1 MNRPFSITIAVV
13 AMALMIALHPFTV
26 VDTGH
31 RGIQTTFGKV
41 TSEPLDSG
49 LYFFNPLTSSVH
61 QMDVRTLTW
70 STETQC
76 YTKDIQTAKLNFT
89 LNYNLEPSAVAEIYK
104 TVGVD
109 WSNVLLPQ
117 IVQGTLKDVIG
128 KWDAVD
134 LIANRGKANTAI
146 QDAVTAA
153 LAEKHIIVTKFEITN
168 IDYNDEFEKAVE
180 AKVNAVQHA
189 AEAQNKTVQVTEEAK
204 QRVIAAKADAEAMQ
218 IKSNALSQNQN
229 LVAYEAVQKWDGKLS
244 VISGGNGSILN
255 IPQAMLGK

>member
-1 MNRPFSITIAVV
+1 MFRYVSAALAVF
-13 AMALMIALHPFTV
+13 AFLTLIALKPFTT

-41 TSEPLDSG
+41 NSEVLSEG
-49 LYFFNPLTSSVH
+49 LYFFNPLTSAIHEV
-61 QMDVRTLTW
+61 DVRTQTW
-70 STETQC
+70 STDTTC

-89 LNYNLEPSAVAEIYK
+89 LNYNLEPNAAAEIYK
-104 TVGVD
+104 TVGTN
-109 WSNVLLPQ
+109 WSATLLPQ
-117 IVQGTLKDVIG
+117 VVQGTLKDIIG

-146 QDAVTAA
+146 QDAITTA
-153 LAEKHIIVTKFEITN
+153 LADKHIIVTKFEITN

-189 AEAQNKTVQVTEEAK
+189 AEAQNKTVQVKEEAN

-229 LVAYEAVQKWDGKLS
+229 LVAYEAVQKWNGVLPTM
-244 VISGGNGSILN
+244 ITGTTPLQLLNGS
-255 IPQAMLGK
+255 K